1 MTLVQFKPFAL
12 ESTSSFIMAYLYCH
26 FWGSKCFQFA
36 RKCDVRFLERPVL
49 KKRSTADLLPAWQ
62 QHASLV
68 LKNLYI
74 WGVLPSFSNE
84 ATSDSGEPLV
94 LYASVQLPLGRTT
107 GCQRQHLSDVRWR
120 PVHCLRTPPPVLWL
134 GLVFISQGLV
144 ERVSCVRS
152 YYSNLQ

>member
-107 GCQRQHLSDVRWR
+107 GCQRQHISDVCALSPNSATRSLAR
-120 PVHCLRTPPPVLWL
+120 IGIHFPGPGGKSV
-134 GLVFISQGLV
+134 
-144 ERVSCVRS
+144 VRS
-152 YYSNLQ
+152 FILQ